1 MTNSERIV
9 VVVRVRPPKQGE
21 ETAPWE
27 YRPQVL
33 LLNDSQM
40 STLQFSYSAVYGP
53 GSATQDIYDSH
64 VNPFIA
70 RVLEGFNCTV
80 FAYGQSSSGKSYTM
94 FGDCFTGRL
103 TPGLIP
109 LAVENLF
116 KQIKQSPARRFIV
129 RLSYSELYNEDLKDL
144 LQGTKVSIQ
153 VRETKDGFLIT
164 GAREIVVHS
173 LDEVL
178 QYIRFG
184 NKKREVASTE
194 LNEVSSRSHAIF
206 RLIVESVATSDI
218 TEEKL
223 ATIESFSSIDISQ
236 RCATFTLVDLAGS
249 ERLMKT
255 QAKGDRLKEA
265 NNINL
270 SLLTLGKVFEALV
283 EKRGHVPY
291 RDSRLTRILQPS
303 LGGNAMTLMIACV
316 TPSVEHLDETLNT
329 LRYAQRASSVMNK
342 VRPNEAITLKDQYN
356 QLLQENKALREMVE
370 YLKGE
375 LAHFERVRD
384 CARTDETDQV
394 SEPSLKCILTPLN
407 PSVLVSSCSETCA
420 ASPVTKVDH
429 GTSPMD
435 SVLLKPVTE
444 SIALGSSVIPLTFS
458 AIDSQAEVARS
469 AQLLKSEFTTD
480 LLQNLS
486 SDFHL
491 LSILLEKDIGV
502 QTSLL
507 NNSMASLKRSLSR
520 SQKPIDISTEA
531 SQLQDTL
538 LTSFKKGVED
548 GLDTV
553 LSQTERVLDQVGEN
567 KELTA
572 IIEAQQEEIRHL
584 QTIHTEVTYKLEELL
599 LEVATFYKLLQTSSI
614 SQVVERFLLV
624 LEDLRATKLRG
635 DDLKRKHEAF
645 YLTIQEKYVSRE
657 EFEERE
663 NEISL
668 LMSQNDNLKILVQT
682 SEQTNQGLVNTLE
695 ALERATKE
703 KDAEI
708 IRLTEGTKH
717 LKKSAETALLKL
729 RDAAKERE
737 QKLLRSSARQIA
749 KLQKYRAMVEQFTR
763 QHNLELPPA
772 PTDEVTDADVERLI
786 QEAIAGD
793 TS

>member
-1 MTNSERIV
+1 MANPERILV
-9 VVVRVRPPKQGE
+9 IVRVRPPKHGE
-21 ETAPWE
+21 EAAPWE
-27 YRPQVL
+27 CRPQTL
-33 LLNDSQM
+33 LLHDPQS
-40 STLQFSYSAVYGP
+40 STSQFSYSAVYGP
-53 GSATQDIYDSH
+53 ESATQDIYKSH
-64 VNPFIA
+64 VDPFIG

-94 FGDCFTGRL
+94 FGDCFTGRAA
-103 TPGLIP
+103 PGLIP

-116 KQIKQSPARRFIV
+116 KQIQRSPARRFLV

-153 VRETKDGFLIT
+153 VREAKDGFLIT
-164 GAREIVVHS
+164 GAREVVVHS

-194 LNEVSSRSHAIF
+194 LNEVSSRSHAIL
-206 RLIVESVATSDI
+206 RLIVESVAASDI

-223 ATIESFSSIDISQ
+223 ATIESFTSLDVSQ

-249 ERLMKT
+249 ERLLKT

-316 TPSVEHLDETLNT
+316 TPSLEHLDETLNT

-356 QLLQENKALREMVE
+356 QLLQENKTLRELVE

-375 LAHFERVRD
+375 LAHFERVRE

-407 PSVLVSSCSETCA
+407 PSVLVSSCSETCVT
-420 ASPVTKVDH
+420 SPITKVNH
-429 GTSPMD
+429 GTSPILD
-435 SVLLKPVTE
+435 ALKPTTE
-444 SIALGSSVIPLTFS
+444 SIALGASVAPLNFS
-458 AIDSQAEVARS
+458 ALESQVDVAKS
-469 AQLLKSEFTTD
+469 ARLLKSELTTD

-491 LSILLEKDIGV
+491 LSILLEKEMGV

-507 NNSMASLKRSLSR
+507 NGTMTSQEGGLGH
-520 SQKPIDISTEA
+520 SQKPIDISTQL
-531 SQLQDTL
+531 SQSRHPL
-538 LTSFKKGVED
+538 LESFEKAIGD
-548 GLDTV
+548 GLETV
-553 LSQTERVLDQVGEN
+553 LSQTERVLGQVEKD
-567 KELTA
+567 KELATILA
-572 IIEAQQEEIRHL
+572 AQQEELQRLQAIHL
-584 QTIHTEVTYKLEELL
+584 DTTSKLEKLL
-599 LEVATFYKLLQTSSI
+599 LEAATFHAWLQTSSL
-614 SQVVERFLLV
+614 SQIAERFLLM
-624 LEDLRATKLRG
+624 LEDLRATKIR
-635 DDLKRKHEAF
+635 DEERKRRYEALQLSLEEE
-645 YLTIQEKYVSRE
+645 YISRE
-657 EFEERE
+657 EFEERG

-668 LMSQNDNLKILVQT
+668 LMSQNDNLKILLQT

-703 KDAEI
+703 KEAEI
-708 IRLTEGTKH
+708 ERLTEGTKH
-717 LKKSAETALLKL
+717 LKKSAETALLRL

-772 PTDEVTDADVERLI
+772 PTEEVTDADVERLI

-793 TS
+793 AS